1 MDFKNKVVFITGANG
16 GLGSELVQQIAQKE
30 PAVIYATARDI
41 AKLEKF
47 DKIEML
53 QKIPLDL
60 SDKDSLTTAAASVA
74 KIDILIN
81 NAGVNSAL
89 SVFSNDWS
97 EFDINVRATM
107 DFTNL
112 MQSKIN
118 PQGAILNITSI
129 LALLNL
135 PSMARYCASK
145 AALHSLT
152 QALRAY
158 MKEREIHVFEALPG
172 PIDTA
177 MSEGQQM
184 DKTPPHTVVANILEA
199 MEANYYEI
207 YPDSFSKSI
216 VEGLRK
222 NPKVM
227 EDEFASYL

>member
-1 MDFKNKVVFITGANG
+1 MDFKNKVVFITGSNG
-16 GLGSELVQQIAQKE
+16 GLGSELVHQIAQKE

-41 AKLEKF
+41 AKLKKF
-47 DKIEML
+47 DKLEIV

-60 SDKDSLTTAAASVA
+60 SDNDSRTEAAASVER
-74 KIDILIN
+74 IDILIN
-81 NAGVNSAL
+81 NAGVNTGQN
-89 SVFSNDWS
+89 VFSNDWS

-118 PQGAILNITSI
+118 PKGAIVNITSI

-135 PSMARYCASK
+135 PAMARYCASK

-152 QALRAY
+152 QALRAH
-158 MKEREIHVFEALPG
+158 MKEREIQVFEALPG

-177 MSEGQQM
+177 MSEGQAM
-184 DKTPPHTVVANILEA
+184 DKTAPQTVVANILEA
-199 MEANYYEI
+199 MESNFYEI

-216 VEGLRK
+216 VEGLQK